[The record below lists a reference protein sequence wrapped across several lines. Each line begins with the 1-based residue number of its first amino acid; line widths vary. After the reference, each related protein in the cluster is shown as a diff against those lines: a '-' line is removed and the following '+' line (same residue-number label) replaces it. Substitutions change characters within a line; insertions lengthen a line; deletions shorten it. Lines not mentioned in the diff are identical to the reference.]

1 MNAQKPLDQ
10 LRDIHL
16 PEAISMW
23 PPAPGWWVISAL
35 ALSGLF
41 ILTGFFIRRHRSR
54 LYRRQA
60 LESLRKITTNT
71 DYGQQLQQLFI
82 LLRQTAQTAALHPD
96 KGGIA
101 IDPFIDFLRDSSNPT
116 LFSCERDKLKL
127 ALYAPPRETNE
138 DSMKELCMVV
148 ARDARIWIM
157 QHRVGA

>member
-1 MNAQKPLDQ
+1 
-10 LRDIHL
+10 
-16 PEAISMW
+16 MW

-41 ILTGFFIRRHRSR
+41 ILIGFLRRRHRSR

-96 KGGIA
+96 QGGMA
-101 IDPFIDFLRDSSNPT
+101 IDPFIDFLRDSSNSM
-116 LFSCERDKLKL
+116 LFSCDRDKLEL
-127 ALYAPPRETNE
+127 ALYAPPMETNE

-148 ARDARIWIM
+148 ARDAGIWIM